1 MIVKHKLLHQKKRL
15 EEIVKKKNYT
25 MHQAVAVREAKK
37 HLDQV
42 IKILK
47 GLGH

>member
-1 MIVKHKLLHQKKRL
+1 MKNKLLEQKKRL
-15 EEIVKKKNYT
+15 EKIVKKKDFT
-25 MHQAVAVREAKK
+25 MHQAAAVGEARK

-47 GLGH
+47 ELGH